1 MKILIKRDMLTDY
14 IANAMIYFVS
24 DIDYNLLTGEL
35 YFSDESP
42 TDITINYKPY
52 ISIKSNS
59 MFDGDVHE
67 IEVEY
72 LNPNKPDMVPLIYT
86 KFVRTDKKTKL
97 SNTFITIP
105 YTDYI
110 IVNREKLIKLCI
122 KTLKGILQ
130 GMDNSEYYLELIEEF
145 NIRHH
150 IRERR
155 RRHY

>member
-1 MKILIKRDMLTDY
+1 MKILIKRDMLTSY

-24 DIDYNLLTGEL
+24 DIDYNLLT
-35 YFSDESP
+35 
-42 TDITINYKPY
+42 Y

-67 IEVEY
+67 IEVKY
-72 LNPNKPDMVPLIYT
+72 LNPNKCDMIPLVYNEL
-86 KFVRTDKKTKL
+86 VRTDKKTKL

-110 IVNREKLIKLCI
+110 IVNRVKLIKLCI
-122 KTLKGILQ
+122 KTLKGLLQ
-130 GMDNSEYYLELIEEF
+130 GIDNSEYHLELLEGF

-155 RRHY
+155 RGYY